1 MRASALPVMPLK
13 GRKAGGLKNASVFYV
28 GIISIFTSRPEN
40 PRLYT
45 VDRGERPMIFKGL
58 QGARWMLLASVL
70 MALLSTPAAA
80 SEAAEAVAALQRK
93 LDFAW
98 VLIAAALVLL
108 MQVGFLLVEAG
119 MVRSKNAINVAQ
131 KNLLDFVFSVV
142 VFAAIG
148 FMFAF
153 GASKGFGI
161 GFDSKLFMLSDVDPW
176 GLTFFVFQV
185 MFCGTAATIV
195 SGAVAERMRLSAYVL
210 CSIFISGLVYPAFVQ
225 WAWGRALV
233 DSSGAFLAR
242 MGFVD
247 FAGATVVHGTG
258 AWIALAACI
267 VIGARHGR
275 FDADG
280 KPVRFHGHS
289 PVLAT
294 AGAILLFVGWIGFN
308 GGSTLEASPA
318 VAHVIANTILAAATG
333 GTAGYLLGWFREKVL
348 LPDKVFSGLLGGLV
362 AVTAGCMVLTPG
374 GAMIIGFL
382 GGTGAVIG
390 IGFIE
395 RRLHVDDAVGAVGV
409 HGVAGV
415 VGTIGLAL
423 LAPVEN
429 LPAGSRL
436 DQLAVQALGSGINF
450 VWAFGLGLVF
460 FHLLGKV
467 ILLRVD
473 AHGEEVGLNESEH
486 GTRLGIGHV
495 EDAVGRLVEGKAD
508 LGLRLP
514 VEPGDEAE
522 RMTRLF
528 NALMEA
534 IENEEI
540 RRGLDKDM
548 RRDDEESERLSALAN
563 ATFDS
568 IVISVDGVIIDG
580 NAALETLIG
589 LPLSRIKGRS
599 IDDFVDKDSLPIVAE
614 QMKKADTGPYEVVLV
629 RTDGTEIPVEVRAR
643 EILYRGLPTRVAA
656 IVDLRERKAA
666 EEQIRHLAQH
676 DPLTDLP
683 NRAVFADRLVRSITL
698 ARSKPIGIAVILI
711 DLDHFKDVNDLHG
724 HPVGDK
730 VIAATGERLRKL
742 TRHTDTVA
750 RLGGDEFAIVQADV
764 QFANQAADL
773 ALRVVSAL
781 SQPIDCGDGL
791 VVSVGASL
799 GVALCPGHGDNP
811 ETLLSRADT
820 ALYRAKIQGRNTY
833 CIFEDGMDAA
843 VRKRRMLEAD
853 LSAAIEEEQF
863 ALYLQP
869 RLDLHSSG
877 IMAYEALIRWHHPTK
892 GVIAPADF
900 IPVAE
905 QSARIVAIGA
915 WVFKKA
921 CQIAMEHLGS
931 ARISVNVSPLQ
942 FRDRGFLDSVRD
954 ALEETGLNAARL
966 EIEIT
971 EGVLIEDDERA
982 LEVLKA
988 LKKLG
993 VGISLD
999 DFGTGYSSLSYLSR
1013 FPFDAIKIDRSF
1025 VHSVSG
1031 SANALAIVETIVR
1044 LGRALGMRI
1053 IAEGVE
1059 TPEQLALLKAEGC
1072 DEIQGY
1078 FIGRPQPL
1086 GSQATVLPEEV
1097 AEALHADP
1105 LPDMDAVAKLKQAAA
1120 EMRDATA
1127 VPTVPE
1133 RQKS

>member
-1 MRASALPVMPLK
+1 M
-13 GRKAGGLKNASVFYV
+13 
-28 GIISIFTSRPEN
+28 T
-40 PRLYT
+40 
-45 VDRGERPMIFKGL
+45 FKGL
-58 QGARWMLLASVL
+58 NGARWMLLASVL

-80 SEAAEAVAALQRK
+80 SEVTEAIAAVQRK

-153 GASKGFGI
+153 GGSTGFWIGI
-161 GFDSKLFMLSDVDPW
+161 DSKLLMLSDVDAW

-210 CSIFISGLVYPAFVQ
+210 CSIFISGLVYPAFVH
-225 WAWGRALV
+225 WAWGTALV
-233 DSSGAFLAR
+233 DSPGAFLAH

-247 FAGATVVHGTG
+247 FAGSTVVHGTG

-280 KPVRFHGHS
+280 NPVRFHGHS

-318 VAHVIANTILAAATG
+318 VAHVIANTVLAAATG
-333 GTAGYLLGWFREKVL
+333 GTAGYLLGWWRERVL

-362 AVTAGCMVLTPG
+362 AVTAGCMALKPG
-374 GAMIIGFL
+374 GALIVGFL
-382 GGTGAVIG
+382 GGASAVIG
-390 IGFIE
+390 IGLLE

-415 VGTIGLAL
+415 VGTLGVAL

-429 LPAGSRL
+429 LPAGGRL
-436 DQLAVQALGSGINF
+436 AQLGVQALGSGVNF

-460 FHLLGKV
+460 FHLLGKI

-473 AHGEEVGLNESEH
+473 AHGEEIGLNESEH

-495 EDAVGRLVEGKAD
+495 EDAVGRLVDGKAD
-508 LGLRLP
+508 LGMRLP

-528 NALMEA
+528 NALMDA

-540 RRGLDKDM
+540 RRGLDKEM

-568 IVISVDGVIIDG
+568 IVISVEGVVIDG

-599 IDDFVDKDSLPIVAE
+599 IEEFVDNACLPLVAE
-614 QMKKADTGPYEVVLV
+614 QMQKADTGPYELILH
-629 RTDGTEIPVEVRAR
+629 RADGAEIPVEVRAR
-643 EILYRGLPTRVAA
+643 EIIYRGLPTRVAA

-683 NRAVFADRLVRSITL
+683 NRAVFTDRLVRSITL
-698 ARSKPIGIAVILI
+698 ARTKPIGIAVILI

-730 VIAATGERLRKL
+730 VIAATGERLRQL

-773 ALRVVSAL
+773 SHRVVSIL

-791 VVSVGASL
+791 VVRVGASL
-799 GVALCPGHGDNP
+799 GVALCPAHGDNP
-811 ETLLSRADT
+811 ETLMSRADT

-833 CIFEDGMDAA
+833 CIFEEGMDAA
-843 VRKRRMLEAD
+843 VRKRRVLEAD

-863 ALYLQP
+863 VLYLQP
-869 RLDLHSSG
+869 RLDLHSAG
-877 IMAYEALIRWHHPTK
+877 ITAYEALIRWNHPKK
-892 GVIAPADF
+892 GLIEPADF

-905 QSARIVAIGA
+905 QSARIVGIGE
-915 WVFKKA
+915 WVLKRA
-921 CQIAMEHLGS
+921 CEMATQQLGA

-942 FRDRGFLDSVRD
+942 FRDRGFLDSVRN
-954 ALEETGLNAARL
+954 ALEESGLKAERL

-971 EGVLIEDDERA
+971 ENVLIEDDERA
-982 LEVLKA
+982 LEILKA

-1025 VHSVSG
+1025 VHSVSR
-1031 SANALAIVETIVR
+1031 SENVLAIVETIVR

-1053 IAEGVE
+1053 VAEGVE
-1059 TPEQLALLKAEGC
+1059 TAEQLVLLQAEGC

-1078 FIGRPQPL
+1078 LIGRPQPL
-1086 GSQATVLPEEV
+1086 GSHATMLPDQV
-1097 AEALHADP
+1097 VDALHADP
-1105 LPDMDAVAKLKQAAA
+1105 VHDRDPIAQLKHAAA
-1120 EMRDATA
+1120 RMRDAGKLPILPA
-1127 VPTVPE
+1127 SG
-1133 RQKS
+1133 KG